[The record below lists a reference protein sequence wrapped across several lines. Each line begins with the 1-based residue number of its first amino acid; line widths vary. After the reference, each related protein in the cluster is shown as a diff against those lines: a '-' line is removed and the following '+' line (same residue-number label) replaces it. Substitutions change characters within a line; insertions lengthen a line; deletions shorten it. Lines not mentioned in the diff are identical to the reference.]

1 VAHTKVSRAL
11 VVALALLTFLA
22 AQPASAAMPVHV
34 VRTDLKPLI
43 RAAYRS
49 PVQFAV
55 PVPHR
60 ASTSSDGKW
69 SVSGDHAT
77 WTYAVQVPTAVSVS
91 FHAVQVTLPE
101 SATLVVRGAKTVSSY
116 RTRDVHRGEIWSRIY
131 PGDALQITL
140 TVAAAERSK
149 VTLNIVSVQA
159 GYRSLGPGVAD
170 HPYYRQLMAA
180 QPSDN
185 TACVTNYECQVT
197 TANTPPAAATV
208 ALVVQ
213 NLYTC
218 TGSLINDVPNDN
230 TPYVLTARHCET
242 GTLGGGDP
250 GAASSVV
257 VYWDA
262 TSACGATLGSIYD
275 GNIATQTGAQ
285 TMVEQ
290 QDAWLIRL
298 DASPVVSDAQFV
310 GFDAS
315 GGAVQ
320 GGYTI
325 HHAEG
330 YDKQFVEWYGQAYA
344 AQISGV
350 NGTNYVSDFLETV
363 NQLGNTG
370 EGASGGALIDQN
382 NHLVASLTGGP
393 QGGTDAT
400 GFAACPVMPLTAP
413 NGSNAVA
420 LFTSLA
426 AIWNSTADATSTT
439 GAATMK
445 SVLDPANSGTLV
457 VASQPA
463 LVIEFSG
470 FYTDIFT
477 VGTPEVIGWSA
488 ANATQCTAS
497 GGVAGDG
504 WTGTLPASGT
514 ITVNESAT
522 GAVTYTLTC
531 TFPGGRTATASE
543 TFQWV
548 LNPQVQF
555 NTPFTVWTTRPAVLS
570 WSSNVGPCSITGGGL
585 SLSNLPLS
593 GSTTT
598 TQASAGDVTYTLSC
612 GATGNSESLGALVQ
626 YVTPGLTFAANGT
639 DRLLGQTFYLLW
651 QTYADSCAPSGG
663 APGDGWDTTSFSQ
676 NGGVTQFSPHVTA
689 AGTYTYTLTCSSG
702 PISLQQS
709 ATVTFETNAPYASV
723 SINPSSVTYSD
734 SPADYV
740 TLTWNSNLSNC
751 GLNTTPNIP
760 IVNISLLPFDSL
772 PLPQGTLTLGP
783 AHSGSYQLSMTCNP
797 AALNP
802 SVTSAPVIL
811 TVLPAPPPTA
821 TISFNPASGVVA
833 GQSFTVS
840 WSSTNASGCS
850 QTGGVPGGQ
859 WGSPMAPPAGSD
871 TETGAVG
878 DFTFG
883 LTCQS
888 IDPSTAAAVT
898 QASMDIVALTASLTS
913 NATSVTTGTSFTLTW
928 SSTGASACT
937 ASGGGANGS
946 TWSGPLAP
954 SGSTTQTASVA
965 GSFTYTLEC
974 NSGAI
979 TTTPQQVEIQVTQ
992 ASGGGGGGGVGGG
1005 GGGGGG
1011 GGLDL
1016 LELGSLAALA
1026 GLRAVFRWRVRQE
1039 KGPARRL

>member
-1 VAHTKVSRAL
+1 MTRLRPTSAL
-11 VVALALLTFLA
+11 VAALTMLCFALAQA
-22 AQPASAAMPVHV
+22 ANAAVPVHV
-34 VRTDLKPLI
+34 VKTDLRPLI
-43 RAAYRS
+43 RAASQSR
-49 PVQFAV
+49 VQFAV

-69 SVSGDHAT
+69 SVSGDRAT
-77 WTYAVQVPTAVSVS
+77 WTYAVRVPTAVSMS

-101 SATLVVRGAKTVSSY
+101 SAALVVRGAKTVTSY

-140 TVAAAERSK
+140 TVAAAQRSK
-149 VTLNIVSVQA
+149 VALSIVSVQA

-170 HPYYRQLMAA
+170 HLYYRQLMAA
-180 QPSDN
+180 QPLDN

-320 GGYTI
+320 GGYSI
-325 HHAEG
+325 HHARG

-370 EGASGGALIDQN
+370 EGGSGGALIDQHD
-382 NHLVASLTGGP
+382 HLVASLTGAP

-400 GFAACPVMPLTAP
+400 GFAACPVTPLTAP

-439 GAATMK
+439 GAATLK
-445 SVLDPANSGTLV
+445 SVLDPANSGMLV

-477 VGTPEVIGWSA
+477 VGTPEVIGWTA

-514 ITVNESAT
+514 ITVNESAAGT
-522 GAVTYTLTC
+522 VTYTLTC

-585 SLSNLPLS
+585 SLSNLPVS

-612 GATGNSESLGALVQ
+612 GTTGNSESLGALVQ
-626 YVTPGLTFAANGT
+626 YVAPSLTFGANGT

-651 QTYADSCAPSGG
+651 QSYADSCAPSGG
-663 APGDGWDTTSFSQ
+663 APGDGWATTSFGK
-676 NGGVTQFSPHVTA
+676 NGALAQFSPKVTTV
-689 AGTYTYTLTCSSG
+689 GTYTYSLTCSSG

-709 ATVTFETNAPYASV
+709 TTVTFENNAPYASV
-723 SINPSSVTYSD
+723 SIDPSSVTYSD

-751 GLNTTPNIP
+751 SLNTTPNIP
-760 IVNISLLPFDSL
+760 EVNVSFLPFDSL

-783 AHSGSYQLSMTCNP
+783 VQSGSYQLSMTCIP

-802 SVTSAPVIL
+802 SVTSAPVTL
-811 TVLPAPPPTA
+811 TVLPPSPPTA
-821 TISFNPASGVVA
+821 TISFNPASVVA
-833 GQSFTVS
+833 GQNFTVS

-859 WGSPMAPPAGSD
+859 WGSPMAPPAGSV

-898 QASMDIVALTASLTS
+898 QANIDIVALTASLTS
-913 NATSVTTGTSFTLTW
+913 SATSVTTGNSFTLTW

-965 GSFTYTLEC
+965 GSFTYTVEC
-974 NSGAI
+974 NSGPI
-979 TTTPQQVEIQVTQ
+979 TTTPQQVTIQVSA
-992 ASGGGGGGGVGGG
+992 ASSGGG

-1011 GGLDL
+1011 GHGGGGGLGL

-1026 GLRAVFRWRVRQE
+1026 GLRRLP
-1039 KGPARRL
+1039 GRRLRQQERMARGG